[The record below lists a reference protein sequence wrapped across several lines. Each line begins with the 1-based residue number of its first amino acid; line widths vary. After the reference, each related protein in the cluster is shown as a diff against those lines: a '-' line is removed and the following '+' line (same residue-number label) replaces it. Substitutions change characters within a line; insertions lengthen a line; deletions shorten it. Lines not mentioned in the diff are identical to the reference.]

1 MKEENMGGFGRG
13 LEFLKEQQDKV
24 GGRFGDRMQK
34 LWLKNGESSR
44 FVFVQDHGEI
54 AVPLVHMV
62 EAAKRNGDKYNKDVL
77 CARRSMSE
85 DPTVC
90 AVCLTEGSKGP
101 WPRFV
106 AIVWVDIIVHPTKK
120 EGANWAPV
128 TLSGSTGTFYKEEVR
143 DFRLLIMRE
152 KLTSQIGAYLA
163 GDPLDPSAPTPDS
176 ILPVWWR
183 YRVSGEGAQK
193 QEMLEPSSQVG
204 VPAREGAA
212 VPPVDQEAASAR
224 KAAPSLEDTITAEF
238 GNAPRVTVASGS
250 GRSDDSEIVPY
261 SPEEEAAAALAE
273 GATDSEDITF

>member
-1 MKEENMGGFGRG
+1 MSGGYGKG
-13 LEFLKEQQDKV
+13 LAFLKEQQEKM

-34 LWLKNGESSR
+34 LWLKNGESAR
-44 FVFVQDHGEI
+44 FAFIQDHGDI

-62 EAAKRNGDKYNKDVL
+62 ERFKKNGDKYNADVL

-90 AVCLTEGSKGP
+90 TVCLTEGSRGP

-120 EGANWAPV
+120 DGSNWSPV
-128 TLSGSTGTFYKEEVR
+128 TISGNTGTFYKEEVK
-143 DFRLLIMRE
+143 DYRLLIMRD

-183 YRVSGEGAQK
+183 FRVSGEGAQK
-193 QEMLEPSSQVG
+193 QEILEAAPQSPITDDVVG
-204 VPAREGAA
+204 ARGAA
-212 VPPVDQEAASAR
+212 PA
-224 KAAPSLEDTITAEF
+224 LEEVITAEF
-238 GNAPRVTVASGS
+238 GAAPRTAATVASGS
-250 GRSDDSEIVPY
+250 GQSDDRELLEY
-261 SPEEEAAAALAE
+261 SAADEAAAAMAD
-273 GATDSEDITF
+273 GASDSEDITF